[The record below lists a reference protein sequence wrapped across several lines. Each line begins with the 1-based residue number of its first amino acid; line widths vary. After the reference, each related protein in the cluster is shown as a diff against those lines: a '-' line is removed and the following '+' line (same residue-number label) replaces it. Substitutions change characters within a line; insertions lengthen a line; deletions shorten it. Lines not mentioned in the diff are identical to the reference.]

1 MLESQKKLYEQKAD
15 IIPNWRKINK
25 NDLVNLYIQYEN
37 EPQLADGYMSAIIC
51 RYWGAI
57 SKYYTTSRNS
67 VTVEECYD
75 WLIRSILYAIQRRD
89 WLDPNNKLYTD
100 PNAPDKVIN
109 RVIISTRLGFFQ
121 GSNTHKRKSNY
132 GTKSFEG
139 MLEDNP
145 ESENEVM
152 TSEDLPGEEGWWD
165 IKNIVQ
171 NAFKKKDY
179 VKALMVDTIAY
190 YDVFDRERGEDGYWY
205 SQFNP
210 KKLSR
215 HLRNAGEKY
224 CQTFAE
230 TYGVQEGEVQQA
242 VQECKDLSRTRLYTA
257 IRRNLKVLA
266 KSKELLLEE

>member
-15 IIPNWRKINK
+15 IIPNWRKMNK
-25 NDLVNLYIQYEN
+25 NDLVNLYIQHEN
-37 EPQLADGYMSAIIC
+37 EPRLADGYMSAIIC

-57 SKYYTTSRNS
+57 SKYYATSKNS
-67 VTVEECYD
+67 VTVEECYN

-121 GSNTHKRKSNY
+121 SSNTYKRKSNY
-132 GTKSFEG
+132 GTKSFERI
-139 MLEDNP
+139 LEDNP

-152 TSEDLPGEEGWWD
+152 ISEDPPGEEGWWD

-215 HLRNAGEKY
+215 HLRNAREKY

-230 TYGVQEGEVQQA
+230 TYGVQEREVQQA

>member
-1 MLESQKKLYEQKAD
+1 MLDSQKRLYEQKAD
-15 IIPNWRKINK
+15 LIPGWRKMSK
-25 NDLVNLYIQYEN
+25 NLLVNSYIQYEHD
-37 EPQLADGYMSAIIC
+37 PKYADAYMSAIIC

-57 SKYYTTSRNS
+57 SKYYNSSKNS

-121 GSNTHKRKSNY
+121 SSNTHKRKCNY

-139 MLEDNP
+139 MLEENP
-145 ESENEVM
+145 ESEDSILGNEDCQ
-152 TSEDLPGEEGWWD
+152 EEEGWWD
-165 IKNIVQ
+165 IKNLVQ
-171 NAFKKKDY
+171 KAFKEKDY
-179 VKALMVDTIAY
+179 VKALMVDSIVY
-190 YDVFDRERGEDGYWY
+190 YDVFDRERGADGYWY

-215 HLRNAGEKY
+215 HLRNAGQRY
-224 CQTFAE
+224 CKTFAE
-230 TYGVQEGEVQQA
+230 TYGVQEQEVQMA
-242 VQECKDLSRTRLYTA
+242 VQECKELSRTRLYTA
-257 IRRNLKVLA
+257 IRRNLKALQKDKNISV
-266 KSKELLLEE
+266 